1 MVQHPNPFDWSGG
14 DPALDFVNTLDER
27 PSDEPEDNISSY
39 GELVRFVELAGLIEP
54 RLAARLRARENAS
67 CGRIVRRARDMREH
81 LFCLLSALHNGDRLP
96 DAALQAI
103 AHEVRMAHEA
113 QTLTAANASGLV
125 GYIWQPPDALEIPLH
140 ACALAV
146 ERFLVNTDTKRIKKC
161 AAHDCDVYFID
172 TSKAQRR
179 QWCSM
184 QNCGNREKQRR
195 RRASSN

>member
-1 MVQHPNPFDWSGG
+1 MVQHPSPFDWSGG

-27 PSDEPEDNISSY
+27 PSDEPEENLCSY
-39 GELVRFVELAGLIEP
+39 GDLISFVELAGLIET
-54 RLAARLRARENAS
+54 RSATRLRASEKDS
-67 CGRIVRRARDMREH
+67 CAHIVRRARGLREH
-81 LFCLLSALHNGDRLP
+81 LFGVLSAQHNGDKLP
-96 DAALQAI
+96 DKALQAI
-103 AHEVRMAHEA
+103 AYEVRKAHEA
-113 QTLTAANASGLV
+113 RTFTATNASSPV
-125 GYIWQPPDALEIPLH
+125 GYRWRSPEALEIPLH

-146 ERFLVNTDTKRIKKC
+146 EKFLVNIETKRIKKC

-195 RRASSN
+195 RRA